1 MDASLSNRDHLANRC
16 FSRVSFLQGDL
27 NVGLKERL
35 ELGRWLG
42 GKESSL
48 CKREDLS
55 SIPKQ
60 PQKCWAWLP
69 TPVILALRRGVQRQE
84 NDSGLLPAHIAEKQQ
99 GSV

>member
-1 MDASLSNRDHLANRC
+1 MGASLSNRDHLANKC
-16 FSRVSFLQGDL
+16 FSQVSFLQVDL

-60 PQKCWAWLP
+60 PQKCWAWLHMS
-69 TPVILALRRGVQRQE
+69 VILALRRGVWRQE
-84 NDSGLLPAHIAEKQQ
+84 NDCGLLSAHIAEKQQ